1 MSSFDSE
8 LSTAEESTETIIL
21 VQSSLISSISNTLN
35 ILINNNIN
43 QDNYSKV
50 VLLQSQS
57 PFSASQ
63 VPPISIEACLERIFS
78 YSKCEESSLISSL
91 IYIDRLSS
99 IGNVLITPYNIHRI
113 IFASVLIAIKYNEDR
128 IFKMKYYASIA
139 GVSEKELLF
148 LESAFLR
155 AIKFNLY
162 IEEKEY
168 EEYSNCL
175 LIEDKS

>member
-8 LSTAEESTETIIL
+8 LSTAEESTDTIVL
-21 VQSSLISSISNTLN
+21 LQSSLISSISNTLN

-50 VLLQSQS
+50 LLLQSYS

-63 VPPISIEACLERIFS
+63 IPPISIEAYLERIFS
-78 YSKCEESSLISSL
+78 YSKCEESSLITSL
-91 IYIDRLSS
+91 IYIDRIAS
-99 IGNVLITPYNIHRI
+99 IGNIMITPYNIHRI
-113 IFASVLIAIKYNEDR
+113 LFTSVLIAIKYNEDK
-128 IFKMKYYASIA
+128 IFKMNYYANIA
-139 GVSEKELLF
+139 GVSEKELRC
-148 LESAFLR
+148 LESVFLG

-162 IEEKEY
+162 IDEKEY

-175 LIEDKS
+175 LIQDKS